1 MPPIT
6 EAELRAAFLD
16 LYENLRRFNAGH
28 SLEAILRVVEER
40 HEALWRRVKTEK
52 PPTRKKPGEG

>member
-16 LYENLRRFNAGH
+16 LYEEIRRFNAGH
-28 SLEAILRVVEER
+28 GLAAFLRIAEQR
-40 HEALWRRVKTEK
+40 NEALWRRMKTEK
-52 PPTRKKPGEG
+52 PPTRKKETD